1 MAALASSDLDYSLEL
16 ESVSL
21 AAGTVDETAAC
32 NWFFL
37 FDGLHL
43 RKPFNS
49 RISTKPFCNQR
60 RRLVVTYSL
69 DLHDEHLPGS
79 IYPQGPK
86 FKIGKTGQSRMSTAW
101 VLTPLKVT

>member
-1 MAALASSDLDYSLEL
+1 MAALASSDLNDSLEL

-21 AAGTVDETAAC
+21 AVGAVDETAAC
-32 NWFFL
+32 NCFFL

-49 RISTKPFCNQR
+49 RISSKPFCNQC

-69 DLHDEHLPGS
+69 DLHDEHLLGS
-79 IYPQGPK
+79 MYPQGRSSK
-86 FKIGKTGQSRMSTAW
+86 SGKMDSPVFRRRGF
-101 VLTPLKVT
+101 